1 MKTRMIFV
9 GPPGAGKGSQAKIIS
24 QTLNIP
30 HISTGDMFRTHIKGS
45 TPLGLEAKKYT
56 DQGLLVPDDV
66 TNQMVKDR
74 LSQKDVEKGFIFD
87 GYPRTPD
94 QAIFLDNLLMVTN
107 QKLDVVLNISSSDEV
122 IVKRITG
129 RRTCPVC
136 GAIYHVDNFPPKVA
150 GICDNDGATLV
161 QRKDDQKET
170 IMRRLSV
177 YKEETFPLIKYYANK
192 NLLTDVDG
200 NQPLEVITKHV
211 LEILEQK

>member
-170 IMRRLSV
+170 IIRRLSV

-192 NLLTDVDG
+192 NLLMDVDG

>member
-94 QAIFLDNLLMVTN
+94 QAIFLDNLLMVTD

-129 RRTCPVC
+129 RRSCPVC
-136 GAIYHVDNFPPKVA
+136 GAIYHVDNYPPKVA

-177 YKEETFPLIKYYANK
+177 YKEETFPLIKYYAHK
-192 NLLTDVDG
+192 NLLMDVDG

>member
-56 DQGLLVPDDV
+56 DQGLLVPDNV

-94 QAIFLDNLLMVTN
+94 QAIFLDNLLTVTN

-136 GAIYHVDNFPPKVA
+136 GAIYHVDNYPPKVA

-192 NLLTDVDG
+192 NLLMDVDG
-200 NQPLEVITKHV
+200 NQSLEMITKHV

>member
-129 RRTCPVC
+129 RRSCPVC
-136 GAIYHVDNFPPKVA
+136 GAIYHVDNYPPKVA

-177 YKEETFPLIKYYANK
+177 YKEETFPLIKYYAHK
-192 NLLTDVDG
+192 NLLMDVDG

>member
-192 NLLTDVDG
+192 NLLMDVDG
-200 NQPLEVITKHV
+200 NQSLEVITKHV

>member
-94 QAIFLDNLLMVTN
+94 QAIFLDNLLTVTN
-107 QKLDVVLNISSSDEV
+107 QKLDIVLNISSSDEV

-136 GAIYHVDNFPPKVA
+136 GAIYHVDNYPPKVA

-170 IMRRLSV
+170 IIRRLSV

-192 NLLTDVDG
+192 NLLMDVDG
-200 NQPLEVITKHV
+200 NQPLEMITKHV

>member
-1 MKTRMIFV
+1 
-9 GPPGAGKGSQAKIIS
+9 
-24 QTLNIP
+24 
-30 HISTGDMFRTHIKGS
+30 MFRTHIKGS

-94 QAIFLDNLLMVTN
+94 QAIFLDNLLTVTN

-129 RRTCPVC
+129 RRTYHRLIYVGYLMSVKLFLPVIPC
-136 GAIYHVDNFPPKVA
+136 
-150 GICDNDGATLV
+150 
-161 QRKDDQKET
+161 
-170 IMRRLSV
+170 
-177 YKEETFPLIKYYANK
+177 
-192 NLLTDVDG
+192 
-200 NQPLEVITKHV
+200 QPQEGLQISS
-211 LEILEQK
+211 LFSLEQSLIRLLISLCFKLLCSVCSNPNYD